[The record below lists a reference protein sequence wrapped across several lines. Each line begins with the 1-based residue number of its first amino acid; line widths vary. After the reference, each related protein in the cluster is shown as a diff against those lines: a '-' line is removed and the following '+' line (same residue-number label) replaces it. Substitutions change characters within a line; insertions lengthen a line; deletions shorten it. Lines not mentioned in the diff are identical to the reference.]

1 MKGQAKSEPAT
12 PILREDPGLDQLTP
26 TQPAFQSLS
35 YTKVRDFAYPPS
47 HPLHYGPPPAP
58 SIASTPGSSRDSGLF
73 GGANGISSVLGWWN
87 PGGHASSPGGR
98 RMSDSAAISR
108 DPRST
113 SNHPPPL
120 KFADGPPWF
129 EDEDLVSPV
138 VITQKHR
145 KHKSSLGLPSGRTL
159 SKDGKMSS
167 ISENLKDGE
176 YLNGTDVPEDLGEP
190 GGTFHTATGEYYE
203 DGEDGEEE
211 YEEESDEEYEGDE
224 SRYSRDYHFSIAD
237 PDEEMHGKAV
247 ALFDFTRENDNE
259 LELVE
264 GQVIWVSYRH
274 GQGWLVA
281 EDPRTGE
288 SGLVPEE
295 YVRLFKET
303 PFENSPDELTPSE
316 SEPVA
321 PNTTTNN
328 NTATKSKDSPPHT
341 QAVQSHFST
350 SSKDLERYPILDPSY
365 RLGSPPPTA
374 RPAADRKDSKGDSM
388 DLDLTSPMGTTTT
401 IDRELFAIQQRKLES
416 GKVLNGKEKGD
427 QEEYQNLHHKSPS
440 MSGTTSPAASQQST
454 PTQTTAPV
462 VTKDKDGDAAMS
474 TPTPAPAPA
483 PSKPPGAAAEDNRG
497 RPLEAR

>member
-1 MKGQAKSEPAT
+1 MATIKGQAKSEPAT
-12 PILREDPGLDQLTP
+12 PIIREDPGLIDQLTP
-26 TQPAFQSLS
+26 TQPTFQSLS

-47 HPLHYGPPPAP
+47 HPLHYGPPPIP
-58 SIASTPGSSRDSGLF
+58 SIGSTPGSARDSGLF
-73 GGANGISSVLGWWN
+73 SGANGISAFLGWWN
-87 PGGHASSPGGR
+87 PAPGAGSPGGR
-98 RMSDSAAISR
+98 RMSDSAAINR
-108 DPRST
+108 DPRGST
-113 SNHPPPL
+113 NHPPPL

-159 SKDGKMSS
+159 SKDAKMSS
-167 ISENLKDGE
+167 ITENMKDGE
-176 YLNGTDVPEDLGEP
+176 YGNGIEIPEDIGEP

-203 DGEDGEEE
+203 DGEEGEEE
-211 YEEESDEEYEGDE
+211 YEGEEDEEYGDE

-247 ALFDFTRENDNE
+247 ALFDFRRENDNE

-303 PFENSPDELTPSE
+303 PFESSPDEFQPQEAATAAAAAA
-316 SEPVA
+316 EPQSA
-321 PNTTTNN
+321 KP
-328 NTATKSKDSPPHT
+328 KDSPTHT
-341 QAVQSHFST
+341 QAIQSHFST
-350 SSKDLERYPILDPSY
+350 SSKDLERYPTEQLLDSSY
-365 RLGSPPPTA
+365 RLGSPPPTS
-374 RPAADRKDSKGDSM
+374 RLGNDRKDSTRSNDSM
-388 DLDLTSPMGTTTT
+388 DIDLISPMTVVPNNAST

-416 GKVLNGKEKGD
+416 GKVLNGKDKSE
-427 QEEYQNLHHKSPS
+427 QEEYQILHHKSPS
-440 MSGTTSPAASQQST
+440 MSGKASPAVS
-454 PTQTTAPV
+454 
-462 VTKDKDGDAAMS
+462 KDRDGDAAMS
-474 TPTPAPAPA
+474 LTGTPPTPT
-483 PSKPPGAAAEDNRG
+483 SKLPGVTTSTTGEDNRG
-497 RPLEAR
+497 RPVEAR